1 MDVIMP
7 LCDGYEATS
16 SIRDAELKNG
26 YPATYICGLSS
37 NDDARKNG
45 VDDFMLSSETIN
57 ESCCIEVLFIYSIK
71 PFFHTNLQNIHILK
85 PSLKIYSN
93 PRNVQKE
100 RNG

>member
-37 NDDARKNG
+37 NDDACKRG
-45 VDDFMLSSETIN
+45 VDGISCVMWRWCCIDVFFINSFKPLSS
-57 ESCCIEVLFIYSIK
+57 Y
-71 PFFHTNLQNIHILK
+71 IHIIK
-85 PSLKIYSN
+85 HSLQIYSN

-100 RNG
+100 WNG

>member
-37 NDDARKNG
+37 NDDACKRG
-45 VDDFMLSSETIN
+45 VD
-57 ESCCIEVLFIYSIK
+57 SILC
-71 PFFHTNLQNIHILK
+71 NMW
-85 PSLKIYSN
+85 
-93 PRNVQKE
+93 R
-100 RNG
+100 